1 MLLNRRISVS
11 YFLKTI
17 QTDLVRIVFF
27 GCLVGLLAK
36 HKDFLT
42 LEIPLSLIAIV
53 GTAISLLLAF
63 RTAQS
68 YDRWWEARI
77 VWGGIVNDSRSLI
90 RLLQTF
96 IIKDQ
101 DIHLKMFVERQIIW
115 NYALSESLRKE
126 PYSKRVSD
134 YLENYQIKDTN
145 AVYGI
150 LNAHGKHLRLLA
162 QEGLITEFRQVAA
175 DEILTR
181 FSDSMGR
188 CERIKNTV
196 FPVSYGKLIHFLIYL
211 FALLLPFSL
220 NDDVILVKMMLTIG
234 IPIIFI
240 IIERTAILMQDPF
253 ENKPMDTPMTT
264 ICQTIEMNLWEAIGE
279 PTPKPTAPVEEFYYI
294 L

>member
-1 MLLNRRISVS
+1 MLLNRKISVS

-17 QTDLVRIVFF
+17 QTDLIRIVFF

-36 HKDFLT
+36 HKDLLT
-42 LEIPLSLIAIV
+42 IDIPLSLNAIV

-77 VWGGIVNDSRSLI
+77 VWGAIVNDSRSLI

-96 IIKDQ
+96 ISRDQ
-101 DIHLKMFVERQIIW
+101 DIHLKMFAERQIIW
-115 NYALSESLRKE
+115 NYALSESLRKQ
-126 PYSKRVSD
+126 PHSQRVSD
-134 YLENYQIKDTN
+134 YLKNYHIADTN
-145 AVYGI
+145 VAYGI
-150 LNAHGKHLRLLA
+150 LNAHAKHLRLLA
-162 QEGLITEFRQVAA
+162 EEGLITEFRQVAA
-175 DEILTR
+175 DELLTR

-196 FPVSYGKLIHFLIYL
+196 FPVSYGMLIHFLIYL

-220 NDDVILVKMMLTIG
+220 DDDAILVKMMLTIG

-264 ICQTIEMNLWEAIGE
+264 ICQTIEMNLLETIGE
-279 PTPKPTAPVEEFYYI
+279 PAPKTTVAPEGFYYT

>member
-11 YFLKTI
+11 YFLKAI
-17 QTDLVRIVFF
+17 QTDLLRIVFF

-77 VWGGIVNDSRSLI
+77 VWGAIVNDSRSLI

-96 IIKDQ
+96 IIRDQ
-101 DIHLKMFVERQIIW
+101 DIHLKMFVERQIVW
-115 NYALSESLRKE
+115 NYALSEALRKE
-126 PYSKRVSD
+126 THSKRVKD

-145 AVYGI
+145 TAYGI
-150 LNAHGKHLRLLA
+150 LNAHAKHLRLLA
-162 QEGLITEFRQVAA
+162 EEGLITEFRQVAA

-264 ICQTIEMNLWEAIGE
+264 ICQTIEMNLLEAIGE
-279 PTPKPTAPVEEFYYI
+279 PTTKPNPPADEFYYI

>member
-11 YFLKTI
+11 YFLKAI
-17 QTDLVRIVFF
+17 QTDLIRIVFF

-42 LEIPLSLIAIV
+42 LQIPLSLIAIV

-77 VWGGIVNDSRSLI
+77 VWGAIVNDSRSLI

-96 IIKDQ
+96 ITRDQ

-126 PYSKRVSD
+126 SHSKRVGE
-134 YLENYQIKDTN
+134 YLESYQINDTN
-145 AVYGI
+145 VAYGI
-150 LNAHGKHLRLLA
+150 LTAHAKHLRLLA
-162 QEGLITEFRQVAA
+162 QEGLITEFRQVAV

-220 NDDVILVKMMLTIG
+220 NDDVILVKMLLTIG

-264 ICQTIEMNLWEAIGE
+264 ICQTIEMNLLEAIGE
-279 PTPKPTAPVEEFYYI
+279 PTQKPTTPAEQFYYI